1 VWLEIAIFLFGS
13 KDKEWMDWCGHL
25 FDLHGEITQNR
36 IRIKRELVEVLHCF
50 LQSLVP
56 SVAVV

>member
-1 VWLEIAIFLFGS
+1 VWLGIAIFLFGS

-36 IRIKRELVEVLHCF
+36 IRINRDRKLDYMIMLF
-50 LQSLVP
+50 D
-56 SVAVV
+56 